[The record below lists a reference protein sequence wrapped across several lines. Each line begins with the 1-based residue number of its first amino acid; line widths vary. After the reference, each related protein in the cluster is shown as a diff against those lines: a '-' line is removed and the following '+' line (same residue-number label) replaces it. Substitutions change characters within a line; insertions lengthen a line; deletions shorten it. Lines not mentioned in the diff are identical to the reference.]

1 MYTTYQTQGP
11 TPQRPTQ
18 ERPTQER
25 PTREHQTFDDLRLP
39 RIDPQLEAIKE
50 AGKRGIVVAVVGV
63 AITALVF
70 LTDITPLL
78 LTGMEMLG
86 LEVGFG
92 KGELS
97 FFYALGLV
105 FATMMGSFA
114 FCLPR
119 VQEQVATYVEKF
131 DTIVTIARQITLA
144 DGIGDNERR
153 KAASDILWQAKALRK
168 NTRQKLVGAATGA
181 ILGGCVPWL
190 LVLSLT
196 NIMQNGTTL
205 VVMALSILVLKL
217 ILVQRII
224 MT

>member
-1 MYTTYQTQGP
+1 MYTTYQTEGP
-11 TPQRPTQ
+11 TPQRATL
-18 ERPTQER
+18 ERR
-25 PTREHQTFDDLRLP
+25 TFDDLSLP

-78 LTGMEMLG
+78 QTGIELLG
-86 LEVGFG
+86 LEVDFG

-97 FFYALGLV
+97 FFYALALV

-168 NTRQKLVGAATGA
+168 NTRKKLVGAAIGA

-196 NIMQNGTTL
+196 NIMQYGVTL
-205 VVMALSILVLKL
+205 VVMVLSIVVLKL

-224 MT
+224 TT